1 MIMDYDPAIKKLS
14 EEFVPHTKVYLFGS
28 HNFCRHIEENYTFC
42 CCLFTISIILFQCLR
57 QSLLSLK
64 QVYPRRALR
73 AEDWRSAQMLSLLA
87 EPSKIMNVTQTETV
101 PIVIPS
107 RVEKLG
113 IK

>member
-14 EEFVPHTKVYLFGS
+14 EEFVPHTKVYLIIVIFVDALREIILC
-28 HNFCRHIEENYTFC
+28 FCS
-42 CCLFTISIILFQCLR
+42 FTIYIISFQCLR

-101 PIVIPS
+101 PVVIFS
-107 RVEKLG
+107 RVTELKN
-113 IK
+113 

>member
-1 MIMDYDPAIKKLS
+1 MIRQSKSCQRSLFRTPRYIYLVVIIFADTLKK
-14 EEFVPHTKVYLFGS
+14 TILF
-28 HNFCRHIEENYTFC
+28 

>member
-1 MIMDYDPAIKKLS
+1 MIQQSKSCQRSLFRTPRYIYLVVIIFADTL
-14 EEFVPHTKVYLFGS
+14 KV
-28 HNFCRHIEENYTFC
+28 FC
-42 CCLFTISIILFQCLR
+42 CSFTINIILFQCLR

-101 PIVIPS
+101 PIVILS
-107 RVEKLG
+107 SVEKLG
-113 IK
+113 IN